1 MSKPIRILVVN
12 NAERGI
18 REFTDPVV
26 SILDEAGVASSV
38 VDYTEIP
45 VLADSHFSGV
55 ILSGSPCGDDIVE
68 HHRPWFQWIKT
79 CEIPVLGFCAGH
91 HIIGRMY
98 GSELLRSVEV
108 EIGDFDIILDR
119 PGDPLFRGCTP
130 PVKVHQNHHDSISL
144 PPGFVLLAHSDVCR
158 VEAMRHPDR
167 LIDTTQFHPEI
178 LNKNMILNFV
188 ELCRGKR

>member
-1 MSKPIRILVVN
+1 MSKPIKIVVVN

-26 SILDEAGVASSV
+26 SILEEAGVNSCV
-38 VDYTEIP
+38 VEYMEIP
-45 VLADSHFSGV
+45 VLTGSDFSGV

-68 HHRPWFQWIKT
+68 HHQPWFQWVKT

-91 HIIGRMY
+91 HIIGKMY
-98 GSELLRSVEV
+98 GSDLLRSVEI

-119 PGDPLFRGCTP
+119 PGDPLFRGFDRR
-130 PVKVHQNHHDSISL
+130 VKVCQNHHDSITL
-144 PPGFVLLAHSDVCR
+144 PPGFILLAHSDVCK
-158 VEAMRHPDR
+158 VEAMKHPDR
-167 LIDTTQFHPEI
+167 AIYTTQFHPEI

-188 ELCRGKR
+188 ELCN